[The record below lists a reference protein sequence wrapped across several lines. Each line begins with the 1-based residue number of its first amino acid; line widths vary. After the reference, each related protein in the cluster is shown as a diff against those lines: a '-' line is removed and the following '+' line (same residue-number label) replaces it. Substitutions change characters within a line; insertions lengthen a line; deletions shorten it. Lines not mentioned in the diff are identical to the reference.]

1 MTEPE
6 TEPVST
12 STPNDDDDFSLAPE
26 ALPDGEGKACDDR
39 PLTPEARAL
48 EGIEGVEMVV
58 DGTTWLL
65 AYSGVRDALSPVR
78 LRLDESAWLQGQY
91 NVDDLRHAAKALL
104 QVNYDLDDYEAYT
117 IAFLAPVRELKEAVE
132 VALFAF
138 PDRDRTYEDWVVS
151 SLVCNGLDP
160 AQIETKDLGHIL
172 YQLVCT
178 GRAMPAGAFISAAA
192 GGRQRNALY
201 AMARQFPGKPGPETE
216 STDPPP
222 ATPL

>member
-1 MTEPE
+1 MTEPILDLS
-6 TEPVST
+6 PS
-12 STPNDDDDFSLAPE
+12 DDDDFSLAPE
-26 ALPDGEGKACDDR
+26 APPDDEKEACDER

-48 EGIEGVEMVV
+48 EGIEGVEMTV

-91 NVDDLRHAAKALL
+91 PVDDLRHAAKTLL

-117 IAFLAPVRELKEAVE
+117 IAFLAPVPELKEAVE

-138 PDRDRTYEDWVVS
+138 PERDRTYEDWVVS

-160 AQIETKDLGHIL
+160 AQIETRDLGHIL

-178 GRAMPAGAFISAAA
+178 GRAMPAAAFISAAA
-192 GGRQRNALY
+192 GGRERNALY
-201 AMARQFPGKPGPETE
+201 AMARKFPGTPESQAQAPE
-216 STDPPP
+216 PPT
-222 ATPL
+222 AGTL